1 MDGLLVARRGRL
13 LEIVEVWD
21 GAMAHSF
28 AVACVISAR
37 DVAVEAL
44 RECGRIVDAGPL
56 ATVEAL
62 DVLQAA
68 AMTLAAGTSGFAGDA
83 LAFLVDAVEL
93 VNGGRPDSYG
103 EHPRCISRPTAGAI
117 AANLGFVAA
126 HIMGCGAA
134 HLTRSAAGYQAG
146 FDNERARQRAW
157 LTERGIARHGGLMQ
171 SFGSRNETVRT

>member
-1 MDGLLVARRGRL
+1 
-13 LEIVEVWD
+13 
-21 GAMAHSF
+21 
-28 AVACVISAR
+28 
-37 DVAVEAL
+37 
-44 RECGRIVDAGPL
+44 
-56 ATVEAL
+56 
-62 DVLQAA
+62 
-68 AMTLAAGTSGFAGDA
+68 MTLAAGTSGFAGDA

-146 FDNERARQRAW
+146 FDNERACECAW